1 MRVNPTV
8 AETATGESLSK
19 ASNGGQP
26 DVLKESL
33 DLTQGE
39 FQYGFDTCMPI
50 GLKVRLE
57 PFPNDSPMSV

>member
-1 MRVNPTV
+1 M
-8 AETATGESLSK
+8 GKSLFK
-19 ASNGGQP
+19 ASNGGKS

-39 FQYGFDTCMPI
+39 FQYGFDTFVPLR
-50 GLKVRLE
+50 LKVRLE